1 MKNFLEPGDVATFDL
16 DEGKINGCGVD
27 GMRSYH
33 VTIRRK
39 RDDEESRVEI
49 EESCRDMIVEAVD
62 DEDEA
67 IKEPEINGAGES
79 AIMTQ

>member
-1 MKNFLEPGDVATFDL
+1 MV
-16 DEGKINGCGVD
+16 
-27 GMRSYH
+27 
-33 VTIRRK
+33 
-39 RDDEESRVEI
+39 
-49 EESCRDMIVEAVD
+49 VEAVD